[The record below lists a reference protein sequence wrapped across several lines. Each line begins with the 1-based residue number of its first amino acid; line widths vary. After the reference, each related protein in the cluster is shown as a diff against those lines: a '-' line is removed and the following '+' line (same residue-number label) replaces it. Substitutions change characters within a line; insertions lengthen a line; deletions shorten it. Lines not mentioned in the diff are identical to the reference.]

1 MNPVPIVNASNTKYF
16 YVDPKTVWPA
26 DTRTVIMIHV
36 ANLSNQL
43 LQSSVG
49 TSINTLTTVTAKPI
63 QPITYAYN
71 PIINTNTSA
80 FGTTTLSNNNNNTDM
95 KVTAMRMR
103 NQE

>member
-16 YVDPKTVWPA
+16 YVDPKNEQ
-26 DTRTVIMIHV
+26 VISSNNLP
-36 ANLSNQL
+36 NLSNQL

-80 FGTTTLSNNNNNTDM
+80 LGTTTLSNNNNNTDM

>member
-1 MNPVPIVNASNTKYF
+1 MP
-16 YVDPKTVWPA
+16 
-26 DTRTVIMIHV
+26 
-36 ANLSNQL
+36 NLSNQL

-80 FGTTTLSNNNNNTDM
+80 LGTTTLSNNNNNSNTDM

>member
-16 YVDPKTVWPA
+16 YVDPKNEQ
-26 DTRTVIMIHV
+26 VISSNNLP
-36 ANLSNQL
+36 NLSNQL

-80 FGTTTLSNNNNNTDM
+80 FGTTTLSNNNNTDI